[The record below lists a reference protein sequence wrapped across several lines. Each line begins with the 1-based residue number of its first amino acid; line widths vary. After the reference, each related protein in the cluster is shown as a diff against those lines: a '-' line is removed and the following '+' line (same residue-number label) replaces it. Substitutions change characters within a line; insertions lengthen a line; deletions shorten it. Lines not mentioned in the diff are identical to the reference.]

1 MGDAELIDKLI
12 AGDNEAFDTLL
23 ATYQDKVVNTCYR
36 FVHHASDAEDVAQD
50 VFIEV
55 IQSIGRF
62 RGDAKLSTW
71 LYRVAVTKSLDFMRK
86 KSRKKRLGH
95 LKQMLGFPEEE
106 GTPAFE
112 PEDRSEPAQ
121 TLEQQERVALLAQAV
136 AALPESQR
144 IAITLNQYEGLSYTE
159 VAEIMKNTVSA
170 VESLLFRAKKN
181 LRKRLR
187 CYYDE
192 NIEK

>member
-1 MGDAELIDKLI
+1 MSDAELIDNLT
-12 AGDNEAFDTLL
+12 AGDSEAFDTLL

-55 IQSIGRF
+55 IQSISGF
-62 RGDAKLSTW
+62 RGDATLSTW

-95 LKQMLGFPEEE
+95 LKQMLGFQDEQ
-106 GTPAFE
+106 GRPAFE

-121 TLEQQERVALLAQAV
+121 TVEQQERAAILAQAV
-136 AALPESQR
+136 ATLPENQR
-144 IAITLNQYEGLSYTE
+144 VAITLNQYEGLSYAE
-159 VAEIMKNTVSA
+159 VAEIMKTTVSA

-181 LRKRLR
+181 LRKGLR
-187 CYYDE
+187 RYYDDVL
-192 NIEK
+192 K

>member
-1 MGDAELIDKLI
+1 MSDAELIDNLT
-12 AGDNEAFDTLL
+12 AGDSEAFDTLL

-55 IQSIGRF
+55 IQSISGF
-62 RGDAKLSTW
+62 RGDATLSTW

-95 LKQMLGFPEEE
+95 LKQMLGFQDEQ
-106 GTPAFE
+106 GRPAFE

-121 TLEQQERVALLAQAV
+121 TMEQQERAAILAQAV
-136 AALPESQR
+136 ATLPENQR
-144 IAITLNQYEGLSYTE
+144 VAITLNQYEGLSYAE
-159 VAEIMKNTVSA
+159 VGEIMKTTVSA

-181 LRKRLR
+181 LRKGLR
-187 CYYDE
+187 RYYDDVLM
-192 NIEK
+192 